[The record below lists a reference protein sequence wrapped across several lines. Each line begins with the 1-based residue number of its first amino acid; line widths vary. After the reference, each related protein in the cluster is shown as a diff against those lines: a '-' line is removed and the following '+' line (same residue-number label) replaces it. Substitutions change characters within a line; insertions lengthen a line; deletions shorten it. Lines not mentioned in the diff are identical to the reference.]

1 MHDLTDDLGG
11 QHSSQPSAA
20 IALTSGFGPPGA
32 RQTLP
37 TRHHNRRPIKRAT
50 RGSSA
55 TVHRAATHDDTTL
68 RHVIAGT
75 IARTVSQVVIHPLD
89 TIKTRLQV
97 PPAMRTAPLRAWLRG
112 VRATATTVSLPRRI
126 CFSVPNW
133 AAKGVG
139 DLYLGV
145 TGALLGTLPTAF
157 VYFSVYEG
165 LKAHL
170 EQRKWCGT
178 M

>member
-1 MHDLTDDLGG
+1 MHDPPDELGT
-11 QHSSQPSAA
+11 QHTQPSAA
-20 IALTSGFGPPGA
+20 IAFTSGFHVAPGRPKA
-32 RQTLP
+32 PRPHGRRQSTYQSVP
-37 TRHHNRRPIKRAT
+37 VGRAHAVNRT
-50 RGSSA
+50 Q
-55 TVHRAATHDDTTL
+55 HDDTTL
-68 RHVIAGT
+68 RHVVAGT

-97 PPAMRTAPLRAWLRG
+97 PPAIRTPPLRSWLRG
-112 VRATATTVSLPRRI
+112 VRATATTVSLPRHLHL
-126 CFSVPNW
+126 SVPNW

-165 LKAHL
+165 LKTHL
-170 EQRKWCGT
+170 ERRRW
-178 M
+178 